1 MAESFDHEIITK
13 AYKPYDGLSLSVV
26 LKAGGTI
33 EKHVVGS
40 VVESLVADP
49 SEPEDFCRLT
59 EIFDI
64 FYANLTDSCLRF
76 FPEIRYTNGEK
87 AVGNMDVTRHIRQLE
102 AAGFTEE
109 ILDRAIALAGA
120 NRLAYQMLHQ
130 AVISRGLT
138 PADAVRFLESG
149 QWKNF

>member
-1 MAESFDHEIITK
+1 
-13 AYKPYDGLSLSVV
+13 
-26 LKAGGTI
+26 
-33 EKHVVGS
+33 
-40 VVESLVADP
+40 
-49 SEPEDFCRLT
+49 
-59 EIFDI
+59 
-64 FYANLTDSCLRF
+64 
-76 FPEIRYTNGEK
+76 
-87 AVGNMDVTRHIRQLE
+87 MDVTRHIRQLE

-138 PADAVRFLESG
+138 PADAGRFLESG